1 MFRRTTLSLALL
13 LGVLLA
19 ACNTATPG
27 VTAVEIVG
35 GDRALEPG
43 EHTVLSAV
51 VTAASGIE
59 TDVTWSIDDPGVA
72 TLAADGTLVAQDVG
86 TAIVTAT
93 SVADTTVSDSV
104 NVTVALDPSTPQTAQ
119 GTYIPGDHPT
129 PALGVVLQFQG
140 FATELGPVSFTDVG
154 GGTYFGPLA
163 PIDADGAVDLV
174 LPDPT
179 DMPADLMGTAA
190 TFLPTLATFEGCT
203 LTASDPDVGVT
214 FTAFSLVAV
223 PGAYVVAVDGPRLA
237 LLTDAP
243 PPEEPSLEDILLA
256 GHPTWVYAEEAV
268 AVEAIG
274 AGCTVDIDV
283 IVDLELEAGWNQLT
297 WQLGVEGPEES
308 LAVTSLTLRH
318 STGEPVYVV
327 EL

>member
-1 MFRRTTLSLALL
+1 MFRSTTRSLAFLL
-13 LGVLLA
+13 AVLLA

-43 EHTVLSAV
+43 EQTVLSAV

-59 TDVTWSIDDPGVA
+59 TGVTWSIDDAGVA
-72 TLAADGTLVAQDVG
+72 TLSADGTLVAQDVG
-86 TAIVTAT
+86 TAVVTAT

-104 NVTVALDPSTPQTAQ
+104 TVSVALDPATPETVQ
-119 GTYIPGDHPT
+119 GTFIPGEYPT
-129 PALGVVLQFQG
+129 PALGVMLQFQG
-140 FATELGPVSFTDVG
+140 FSTELGPVSFTDAG

-163 PIDADGAVDLV
+163 PIQADGTVELV

-179 DMPADLMGTAA
+179 NMPSDLMGTAV
-190 TFLPTLATFEGCT
+190 TFLPTLETFDDCT
-203 LTASDPDVGVT
+203 LTASDPDVGVS
-214 FTAFSLVAV
+214 FTAYSLIAV
-223 PGAYVVAVDGPRLA
+223 PGAYVVAPDGPRPA
-237 LLTDAP
+237 VLTDAP

-268 AVEAIG
+268 AVEATG
-274 AGCTVDIDV
+274 AGCTVDLDF
-283 IVDLELEAGWNQLT
+283 IVDLELEAGWNQLI
-297 WQLGVEGPEES
+297 WQLGVEGPEE
-308 LAVTSLTLRH
+308 AIEVTSLTLRH
-318 STGEPVYVV
+318 SAGEPVYVL